1 MNRPHSRLTALLI
14 AFAAETLCV
23 TWCLKLPG
31 WAPWLSVPYFVAGVV
46 IAFLLLGLPALQIPR
61 LRLTA
66 VSTPAAPGRPDPVIV
81 YRLATIGLMG
91 VIIYTWCRVWFED
104 WTIDIANAD
113 MLPVIKVMGE
123 RFLAGQHSHIYDRI
137 PWIWNGVQPIYLP
150 AMWQPYVPFIA
161 MGIDMRWVTA
171 ACLLFSFGVFVAIY
185 RPQAYRYL
193 SFFLA
198 ATAFLLFWWI
208 VADNTAGIISVSEEG
223 TVIAYYVLLVLA
235 LVSGKPWLTGIAAS
249 LCMLSR
255 YAFIGWVPAYLLYL
269 VLERRWRY
277 LLWFVLTGAGCF
289 VLFFLIPVGW
299 ETFLRLASLPGDYV
313 AFAAR
318 VWKDSPDVFSTAP
331 GFAWFFGPRGTGFL
345 HRLLLTAS
353 FGVPMLFMAFCYR
366 RWRGARPANLPV
378 AMLKLTLVVFYCCID
393 VPYLYLFYT
402 SSMVSLVVVTLAFR
416 GEAAATRES
425 AATP

>member
-1 MNRPHSRLTALLI
+1 MNRPPSRLTALLI
-14 AFAAETLCV
+14 AFAAETLSV
-23 TWCLKLPG
+23 TWCLRLPG
-31 WAPWLSVPYFVAGVV
+31 WAPWLSIPYFVSGIA
-46 IAFLLLGLPALQIPR
+46 IAFFLLRLPALNLPR
-61 LRLTA
+61 LNLR
-66 VSTPAAPGRPDPVIV
+66 GRKDPITV
-81 YRLATIGLMG
+81 YRLAAIALMG
-91 VIIYTWCRVWFED
+91 MILYTWCRVWFED

-161 MGIDMRWVTA
+161 MGLDMRWVTA
-171 ACLLFSFGVFVAIY
+171 ACLLFSFGVFIAIY
-185 RPQAYRYL
+185 RPQTHRYL

-198 ATAFLLFWWI
+198 AVAFLLFWWM

-223 TVIAYYVLLVLA
+223 TVIAYYVLLALA
-235 LVSGKPWLTGIAAS
+235 LVSGRPWLTGIAAS

-255 YAFIGWVPAYLLYL
+255 YAFIGWVPAYILYL
-269 VLERRWRY
+269 VIGRRRRY
-277 LLWFVLTGAGCF
+277 LLWFALSGAGCF

-299 ETFLRLASLPGDYV
+299 ETFLRLASLPGDYI

-318 VWKDSPDVFSTAP
+318 VWKDSPDVFTTAP
-331 GFAWFFGPRGTGFL
+331 GFAWFFGPRRIAVL
-345 HRLLLTAS
+345 HRVLVIGS
-353 FGVPMLFMAFCYR
+353 FIAPLLFMAVSYR
-366 RWRGARPANLPV
+366 KFRDGGNLPV

-402 SSMVSLVVVTLAFR
+402 SSMVSLVAVTLALR
-416 GEAAATRES
+416 EKVAA
-425 AATP
+425 P